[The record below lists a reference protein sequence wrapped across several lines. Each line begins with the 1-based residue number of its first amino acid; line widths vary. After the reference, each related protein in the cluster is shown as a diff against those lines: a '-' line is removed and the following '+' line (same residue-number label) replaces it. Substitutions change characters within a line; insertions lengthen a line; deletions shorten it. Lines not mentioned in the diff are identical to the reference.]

1 MGKLISTHTE
11 ARWTYPGPSS
21 PKVRGA
27 GRRRARLS
35 VDLAAASVD
44 TTADRTG
51 IPNGIR
57 MRRISK
63 RKRG

>member
-1 MGKLISTHTE
+1 MDLPRSIF
-11 ARWTYPGPSS
+11 

-27 GRRRARLS
+27 GRRRAGLS
-35 VDLAAASVD
+35 VDLAAASID
-44 TTADRTG
+44 AAADKTG
-51 IPNGIR
+51 IPNGTR

>member
-27 GRRRARLS
+27 GRRRAGLS
-35 VDLAAASVD
+35 VDLAAAGIDEAS
-44 TTADRTG
+44 DRTG
-51 IPNGIR
+51 ISNRTR